1 MKNTYTV
8 SVLGFDQTEKIVLAS
23 IFGLAARRSPKFV
36 QAAGAATTPDIY
48 LIDANDPEAIARFKN
63 MNADRRVP
71 SILIGDSD
79 QGTGWP
85 VLKRPLQWTRL
96 FKAFDLAVTLP
107 PTQRPTAP
115 RPQQPAAGASGPLPS
130 HVSASAPTMRITPG
144 SSMHGGQAPAP
155 AATPRPAAAPAM
167 TRPPVAAP
175 AMTRPPATPPARLA
189 TGQFT
194 GPLTNTQRFDP
205 GKTGVHAAQAEPD
218 NVMVVDDS
226 PAVREFMRSRL
237 EPFSFRVDYAGSGEE
252 AIGLTA
258 SKQYTCIFLDVIMPG
273 IDGYQVCKMIKSR
286 KAIRPTA
293 VVMLTSKSSP
303 FDKIRGT
310 MAGCDAYLTKPVD
323 EERLLEVISKFLPTA
338 A

>member
-1 MKNTYTV
+1 MKGTYTV
-8 SVLGFDQTEKIVLAS
+8 AVLGFDQTEKIVLAS

-36 QAAGAATTPDIY
+36 QISSSGPSPDIY
-48 LIDANDPEAIARFKN
+48 LLDAGDPEAVVRFKGL
-63 MNADRRVP
+63 NADRRVP
-71 SILIGDSD
+71 SIVIGDSD

-107 PTQRPTAP
+107 PMQKV
-115 RPQQPAAGASGPLPS
+115 AAGSAQPS
-130 HVSASAPTMRITPG
+130 AGHVSASAPTMRIMPG
-144 SSMHGGQAPAP
+144 SSAHGGLPGGAATAPRPAAP
-155 AATPRPAAAPAM
+155 AAT
-167 TRPPVAAP
+167 TRPP
-175 AMTRPPATPPARLA
+175 TQPPAATRVPTTPPARLA

-194 GPLTNTQRFDP
+194 GPLGNTQRFDP
-205 GKTGVHAAQAEPD
+205 GRTGMHAAQAEPD

-237 EPFSFRVDYAGSGEE
+237 EPFAFRVDYAGSGEE

-258 SKQYTCIFLDVIMPG
+258 GKQYTCIFLDVVMPG
-273 IDGYQVCKMIKSR
+273 IDGYQVCKMIKAR
-286 KAIRPTA
+286 KSIRPTA

-323 EERLLEVISKFLPTA
+323 EEKLLEVISKFLPTA

>member
-1 MKNTYTV
+1 MKSTYTV
-8 SVLGFDQTEKIVLAS
+8 AVLGFDQTEKIVLAS

-36 QAAGAATTPDIY
+36 QAAGAGASPDIY
-48 LIDANDPEAIARFKN
+48 LLDASDPEAVARFKN

-107 PTQRPTAP
+107 PMQRAAAP
-115 RPQQPAAGASGPLPS
+115 GAQLASG

-144 SSMHGGQAPAP
+144 SSVHGGLPTAP
-155 AATPRPAAAPAM
+155 
-167 TRPPVAAP
+167 
-175 AMTRPPATPPARLA
+175 RPPARVT
-189 TGQFT
+189 TGRFT
-194 GPLTNTQRFDP
+194 GPLANAQRFDP
-205 GKTGVHAAQAEPD
+205 GRTGMHAAQTEPD

-237 EPFSFRVDYAGSGEE
+237 EPFAFRVDYAGSGEE

-258 SKQYTCIFLDVIMPG
+258 SKQYTCIFLDVVMPG

-323 EERLLEVISKFLPTA
+323 EEKLLEVISKFLQTA
-338 A
+338 G